1 MSEQPQKTPAGP
13 AEPGLEPSGDDLPEQ
28 MRVRRDK
35 RERLIEGGVQPYPVT
50 VERTHTLAEIRATYD
65 RQDLEPDTHTGE
77 QVAVTGRVMFLRNT
91 GKLCFVRL
99 REGDG
104 TELQVMLSRGDR
116 GAPRRASSRWPSS
129 SRWSTSATCWR
140 SAARW

>member
-1 MSEQPQKTPAGP
+1 MSEQPQSTP
-13 AEPGLEPSGDDLPEQ
+13 GDDLPEQ

-35 RERLIEGGVQPYPVT
+35 RQRLIDRGAQPYPVT
-50 VERTHTLAEIRATYD
+50 VERTHTLAQIRATYD
-65 RQDLEPDTHTGE
+65 VQDLPPDTRTGE

-104 TELQVMLSRGDR
+104 TELQVSVAIDNLVKGAGGQAIQAMNLALGIDEEAGLRG
-116 GAPRRASSRWPSS
+116 GGMYP
-129 SRWSTSATCWR
+129 C
-140 SAARW
+140 